1 MAINDRIRQLRQ
13 ERRWT
18 QAELGDKTGVHQ
30 KQISAYERG
39 ANIPSTEVLIKLAE
53 VFNVS
58 LDYLAFEVKGQPARI
73 NIQDRD
79 LLRRFEALDS
89 LSEQDKTLAKEMLDL
104 LILKNRFKELAG
116 TNSV

>member
-1 MAINDRIRQLRQ
+1 MAISDRIRQLRQ

-18 QAELGDKTGVHQ
+18 QAELGDKVGVHQ
-30 KQISAYERG
+30 KQVSAYERG

-79 LLRRFEALDS
+79 LLRRFEALDN
-89 LSEQDKTLAKEMLDL
+89 LSEHDKALAKEMLDL
-104 LILKNRFKELAG
+104 LILKNQFKALAG
-116 TNSV
+116 TSTV